1 MSDTSRVAL
10 ITGGGRGLGKV
21 MALALV
27 EAGHRVILSSTD
39 QASLEETASESA
51 APERV
56 ATIVANLDKPGEAE
70 RLAEE
75 AEAVFGQVDI
85 LFNNAG
91 VSVNILRTDYLQK
104 PFKFWEADRA
114 VIEKFFAINSVAP
127 MVLSIRLAPA
137 MVERGWG
144 RIISNTTSLD
154 TMLRFSLYG
163 GSKAALEAETAVWA
177 NNLADTGVTAN
188 VLVPGGGAGSRM
200 TDDVG
205 LPRELVL
212 PPEVMA
218 PPAVFLASAAS
229 NAFTGRRIL
238 ANRWQQAGP
247 QATIEEAMAASDPI
261 AWTGYGA
268 QGVHPDMAMEK
279 K

>member
-1 MSDTSRVAL
+1 MSDISRVAL

-27 EAGHRVILSSTD
+27 KAGHRVVISSTD
-39 QASLEETASESA
+39 KASLEETAAESV

-56 ATIVANLDKPGEAE
+56 AIIVANLDQSGEAE

-75 AEAVFGQVDI
+75 AEAAFGHIDI

-91 VSVNILRTDYLQK
+91 VSVNILRTDYLQN

-114 VIEKFFAINSVAP
+114 IIEKFFAINAVAP

-137 MVERGWG
+137 MVKRGWG

-163 GSKAALEAETAVWA
+163 GSKAALEAETAVWS
-177 NNLADTGVTAN
+177 NNLAGTGVTAN

-200 TDDVG
+200 TDEVG
-205 LPRELVL
+205 LPRDLVL
-212 PPEVMA
+212 PPEIMA
-218 PPAVFLASAAS
+218 PPAVFLASRAS
-229 NAFTGRRIL
+229 DNFTGRRIL
-238 ANRWQQAGP
+238 ANRWQQVGED
-247 QATIEEAMAASDPI
+247 ATHEEAMAASDPI

-268 QGVHPDMAMEK
+268 QGVHPEMAMEK